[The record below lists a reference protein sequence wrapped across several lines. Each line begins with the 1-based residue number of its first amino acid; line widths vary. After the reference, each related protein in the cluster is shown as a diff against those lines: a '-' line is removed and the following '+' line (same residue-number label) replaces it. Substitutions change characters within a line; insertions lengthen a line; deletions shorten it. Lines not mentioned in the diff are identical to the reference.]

1 MSDDGGHV
9 LSLNLADGSMTI
21 AETSRRRPDAE
32 DVPPSAL
39 RNTLDCRIFSRNY
52 PTRRKTIRTVPC

>member
-9 LSLNLADGSMTI
+9 SSLNLADGSTTI

-39 RNTLDCRIFSRNY
+39 WNTLDCRIFSGNY
-52 PTRRKTIRTVPC
+52 PTGRKMIRPAP